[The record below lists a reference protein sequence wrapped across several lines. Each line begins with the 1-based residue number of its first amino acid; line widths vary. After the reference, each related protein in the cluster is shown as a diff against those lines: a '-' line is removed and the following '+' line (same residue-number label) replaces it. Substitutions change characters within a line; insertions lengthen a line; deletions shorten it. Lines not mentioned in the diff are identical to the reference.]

1 MSAEKRAESPA
12 GSVPP
17 IVLVHGF
24 ADTAATWDPL
34 VPRLDRVTEV
44 HRWDLPGH
52 GSWIDAGKE
61 QLSRDA
67 AVADLA
73 RRLATLGARVQLV
86 GHSLGGY
93 LALTLAIRHPDL
105 VRSLCLV
112 SSGPGFRDAEARA
125 KWNRYMDRIAEK
137 AGLAA
142 AAAGL
147 GHQPDSY
154 VMDHLREI
162 SCPLLQVLGA
172 EDTRYAAGAAYLRRV
187 FPDSRLVTIPGAG
200 HHPQV
205 THPALVAAALLDRE
219 PRG

>member
-1 MSAEKRAESPA
+1 MSAEECDESPA

-34 VPRLDRVTEV
+34 FPLLDRATEV

-52 GSWIDAGKE
+52 GSRIDADEE

-67 AVADLA
+67 AVAELA
-73 RRLATLGARVQLV
+73 HRVAALGAPVQLV

-93 LALTLAIRHPDL
+93 LAMTLAIRHPDL
-105 VRSLCLV
+105 LRSLCLI

-125 KWNRYMDRIAEK
+125 KWNRYMDRIAER
-137 AGLAA
+137 AGMATS
-142 AAAGL
+142 AAGL

-172 EDTRYAAGAAYLRRV
+172 EDTRYAAGAAYLLRV

-219 PRG
+219 PCL